1 MLQRLMLSQFVIV
14 RQAEIEFGPGFTALT
29 GETGA
34 GKSILL
40 DALGLVLGA
49 RADPSLIAEGASR
62 AQISAEFSSNTA
74 LDAHLTSLDLQGD
87 GGVILLRRTLE
98 SDGKSRAFINGHP
111 VTLTQMREL
120 GDQLVDIH
128 GQHASQAL
136 MRPAHQRT
144 LVDAFAGHA
153 PELESLARTFEQWQ
167 ERQAWLD
174 KALSSDREM
183 LLERDRL
190 RWRIEELE
198 ALRPKAGEW
207 ESLAEE
213 QKRLAHAAELIELA
227 SGASAVLHEDDA
239 SVSSVLAGVA
249 GRARQLVQIDA
260 RLEPILQMIES
271 AQAQVAEAA
280 SDLATYAQRI
290 DLDPQRLSQV
300 EQRLTTLHDCARKLR
315 IEPEMMAQELEAVG
329 QALQAL
335 DAAQDTEALRA
346 EVQALKS
353 RYVEQAKRLSKQRKQ
368 AARKLAKSVSATLE
382 RLSMAGSQLQID
394 FAAGEPAPHGM
405 DQIDFKLAGHTG
417 TQARSIAKVASGGEL
432 SRIGLAISVAAA
444 KVTNIASLIFDE
456 ADAGVGGA
464 VAQVIGDLMRELGQ
478 EHQVLCVTHLP
489 QVAARAH
496 QQLRVS
502 KQREGDAVISE
513 VTPLAR
519 DARIEEI
526 ARMLGGVEITPIT
539 RRHARELL
547 AY

>member
-62 AQISAEFSSNTA
+62 AQISAEFSSNPT

-136 MRPAHQRT
+136 MRPAHQRG
-144 LVDAFAGHA
+144 LVDAFADHA

-183 LLERDRL
+183 ALERDRL
-190 RWRIEELE
+190 RWRFDELDT
-198 ALRPKAGEW
+198 LRPKAGEW
-207 ESLAEE
+207 ETLAEE

-239 SVSSVLAGVA
+239 SVSSVLAGVV

-315 IEPEMMAQELEAVG
+315 IEPEMMAAELEAVR

-335 DAAQDTEALRA
+335 EAAQDTEALRA
-346 EVQALKS
+346 EVQALKA
-353 RYVEQAKRLSKQRKQ
+353 RYVEQAERLSKQRKQ

-394 FAAGEPAPHGM
+394 FTPGEPAAHGI
-405 DQIDFKLAGHTG
+405 DHVDFKLAGHTG

-444 KVTNIASLIFDE
+444 KVTHIASLIFDE